1 MACNTSN
8 PYLVTYPQ
16 NCDCCASPDCPTTY
30 NAKCVVYSGPNLTC
44 TEINTGDNLETALQ
58 QIEQKVCEVVGD
70 YSTYNTYC
78 LAPIYTQQE
87 FVETISEAYCNL
99 QDAFDTFVGT
109 TFVNYQTSVTN
120 QFTAITNPGLTCTY
134 AGVTNVDTLN
144 TILTKYCN
152 TFGDIYSDI
161 DVSGVDWT
169 GGGCFVVPSPPTT
182 VADGF
187 QLVIDQLCSCCS
199 SGVVL
204 PTFNNL
210 GSCLPSPGANDTL
223 VQTIDKIKTR
233 LCQTGTFDINA
244 LTWGCVVKPSSTTTN
259 LQAAFQTV
267 LNTLNDYIQNKLS
280 FTADFTVTA
289 TDPMDICAGLTLG
302 LATPIVS
309 SDRLVAS
316 NVADLAPGTLIQ
328 KLTAGTNVTLDD
340 TTIPGQV
347 IINSTGSDTYKVKA
361 ESTDTTPDYL
371 IDKIDGQNNVIQGIA
386 ITDTYNAISE
396 QVELTPVID
405 WNIFINA
412 MFDEIES
419 DPTLQ
424 ARFCAIVASC
434 SSTTTTT
441 TTTGASEFILDPQY
455 GLYFT
460 NIVGS
465 GAGLPVF
472 AYPVNTLQTATYVG
486 LTAQTFTVTIA
497 GGFVF
502 PGDANVTL
510 YVNSLSVA
518 CATLVGGATGTYA
531 LALPSAPL
539 LGEEVRIAIGTGT
552 CPP

>member
-78 LAPIYTQQE
+78 LAPITTQQE
-87 FVETISEAYCNL
+87 FVESISEGYCNL
-99 QDAFDTFVGT
+99 LTAFNTFVNT

-169 GGGCFVVPSPPTT
+169 GGGCFVVPSPPAT

-244 LTWGCVVKPSSTTTN
+244 LTWGCIVKPSTTTTN

-267 LNTLNDYIQNKLS
+267 LTTLNDYIQNKLS

-371 IDKIDGQNNVIQGIA
+371 IDKIDGQNNTIQGISIA
-386 ITDTYNAISE
+386 DSYNAISE
-396 QVELTPVID
+396 QVELTPIID
-405 WNIFINA
+405 WSIFINA

-419 DPTLQ
+419 DPALA

-434 SSTTTTT
+434 GSTTTTT
-441 TTTGASEFILDPQY
+441 TTTGASNFVLAPNY

-460 NIVGS
+460 NVAGS
-465 GAGLPVF
+465 GVGLPVF
-472 AYPVNTLQTATYVG
+472 AYPVNVTTTLTYVG
-486 LTAQTFTVTIA
+486 LTAQNFTIDINGTRA
-497 GGFVF
+497 F
-502 PGDANVTL
+502 PGNFNVSL
-510 YVNSLSVA
+510 LVNSIVVDCETISIDGAQTKIL
-518 CATLVGGATGTYA
+518 TL
-531 LALPSAPL
+531 PAPPT
-539 LGEEVRIAIGTGT
+539 LGQEVRITIGSGA
-552 CPP
+552 C